1 MADVTLR
8 NIKEAVPE
16 TVIIRGVSGA
26 FGVTHIRYLYLAG
39 SFHYIVEVDRP
50 RNNLNVTG

>member
-26 FGVTHIRYLYLAG
+26 FGVTHILEAHQ
-39 SFHYIVEVDRP
+39 SDD
-50 RNNLNVTG
+50 